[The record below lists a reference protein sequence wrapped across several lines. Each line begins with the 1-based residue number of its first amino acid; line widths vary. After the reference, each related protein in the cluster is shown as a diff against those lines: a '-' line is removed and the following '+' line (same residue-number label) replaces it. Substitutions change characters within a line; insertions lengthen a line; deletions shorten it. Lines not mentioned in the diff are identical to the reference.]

1 MLIVTCTLE
10 PAGAFGWGCGRTS
23 KKVGSRLQA
32 VLDLMCGME
41 LGFAFGMTCG
51 VGTRLLG

>member
-51 VGTRLLG
+51 AGTWLLG